1 VSNCIYSKEKEGG
14 EAMEKR
20 GTVRSFALWG
30 GTVCLLALVLFL
42 LSGCGGG
49 GGTQY
54 FVSGKVVDAISGNPI
69 EGATIKIY
77 QAPKGRVI
85 AGALLLGEDK
95 TKSDG
100 SYSIPISISGVLLL
114 ILSVEPPSQD
124 YTPLEMEMNLDVMQ
138 KISLDAY
145 LIKKD
150 DLQRINRIE
159 IKPPLAEGESYVA
172 GMKYTFSYIAY
183 DQNNNPMELAG
194 VNWYAHGDLATIDSK
209 GNFIA
214 KSPDTVIIG
223 IILGQNKW
231 ETSIPI
237 IAPPIALLT
246 ASGPRAI
253 EIKQTLLNAGFNV
266 QISSTIPTNIGQA
279 RVLVIDE
286 SATLSTADASKVQ
299 NIFKKGG
306 NVVLIGD
313 APAILATGNPL
324 PPNNPDHQNWTPTD
338 VSSISS
344 WFFGVKKMMHVYD
357 FNIHALTNGLVPLPA
372 GLTTDYIL
380 ECEESACALTPF
392 NPYPDVSVIAS
403 SENYTGS
410 PSFPNTEVGGWGPYK
425 AFAIAQEGKD
435 NSGRLYWQWNYKAS
449 EGQEHAQPG
458 SSAKI
463 GDLFINGVKWTAR
476 LLGPQP
482 Q

>member
-1 VSNCIYSKEKEGG
+1 
-14 EAMEKR
+14 MEKR
-20 GTVRSFALWG
+20 GFVRSFALWG
-30 GTVCLLALVLFL
+30 GTVCLLAFVLL
-42 LSGCGGG
+42 LLPGCGGG
-49 GGTQY
+49 GGGTKCV
-54 FVSGKVVDAISGNPI
+54 VSGTVRDTFTGDPI
-69 EGATIKIY
+69 AGATVKIY

-85 AGALLLGEDK
+85 AGALLLGEGK
-95 TKSDG
+95 TNDNG
-100 SYSIPISISGVLLL
+100 EYSIPISVSGVALVA
-114 ILSVEPPSQD
+114 IFSIEPPGIE
-124 YTPLEMEMNLDVMQ
+124 YTPLEMQMNLDVMQ

-150 DLQRINRIE
+150 DLQRINRID
-159 IKPPLAEGESYVA
+159 IKPPLAGGESYIA

-194 VNWYAHGDLATIDSK
+194 VNWYAQGDLATIDSK

-214 KSPDTVIIG
+214 KSPGTVIIG

-246 ASGPRAI
+246 ASGPRAS

-286 SATLSTADASKVQ
+286 SASLSTNDASKVQ
-299 NIFKKGG
+299 NILNKGG
-306 NVVLIGD
+306 NVVLMGD

-324 PPNNPDHQNWTPTD
+324 PPNNPDQQNWTPTD
-338 VSSISS
+338 ISSISS
-344 WFFGVKKMMHVYD
+344 WFFGVKKMMHIYD
-357 FNIHALTNGLVPLPA
+357 ANIHALTNGLVPLPT

-403 SENYTGS
+403 SAIYTDS
-410 PSFPNTEVGGWGPYK
+410 PSFPNTEVSDWGPYK

-449 EGQEHAQPG
+449 QGQEQAQPG

-463 GDLFINGVKWTAR
+463 RDLFINGVKWTAR

>member
-1 VSNCIYSKEKEGG
+1 
-14 EAMEKR
+14 M
-20 GTVRSFALWG
+20 
-30 GTVCLLALVLFL
+30 LLA
-42 LSGCGGG
+42 
-49 GGTQY
+49 
-54 FVSGKVVDAISGNPI
+54 
-69 EGATIKIY
+69 
-77 QAPKGRVI
+77 
-85 AGALLLGEDK
+85 
-95 TKSDG
+95 
-100 SYSIPISISGVLLL
+100 
-114 ILSVEPPSQD
+114 ILSVEPPNEPPNNE
-124 YTPLEMEMNLDVMQ
+124 YTSLEMPTNLDVMQ

-150 DLQRINRIE
+150 DLLKINRIE
-159 IKPPLAEGESYVA
+159 IKPPLAEGESYIA

-194 VNWYAHGDLATIDSK
+194 VNWSAHGDLATIDSK

-246 ASGPRAI
+246 ASGPRAS

-266 QISSTIPTNIGQA
+266 QISSIIPTNIGQA

-286 SATLSTADASKVQ
+286 SASLTTVDASKMQ
-299 NIFKKGG
+299 NILNKGG
-306 NVVLIGD
+306 NVVLMGD

-324 PPNNPDHQNWTPTD
+324 PPFNPNDTSSTD

-344 WFFGVKKMMHVYD
+344 WFFGVKRMKHIRD
-357 FNIHALTNGLVPLPA
+357 ANIYALTNGLVPLPA

-380 ECEESACALTPF
+380 ECEESVCALTPF
-392 NPYPDVSVIAS
+392 NAYFDVQVIAI
-403 SENYTGS
+403 SEIYTDS
-410 PSFPNTEVGGWGPYK
+410 ASFPNTKVGDGGYK
-425 AFAIAQEGKD
+425 AFAIAQRGKD
-435 NSGRLYWQWNYKAS
+435 DTYRLYWQWNYKAS
-449 EGQEHAQPG
+449 QGQEQAQPG

-463 GDLFINGVKWTAR
+463 RDLFINGVKWTAR
-476 LLGPQP
+476 LLGQ
-482 Q
+482 QLQ

>member
-1 VSNCIYSKEKEGG
+1 
-14 EAMEKR
+14 MWWR
-20 GTVRSFALWG
+20 RRDTVFRQWKG
-30 GTVCLLALVLFL
+30 YGRH
-42 LSGCGGG
+42 
-49 GGTQY
+49 
-54 FVSGKVVDAISGNPI
+54 SGNPI
-69 EGATIKIY
+69 EGATVKIY

-100 SYSIPISISGVLLL
+100 SYRIPISISGVLLL

-159 IKPPLAEGESYVA
+159 IKPPLAEGESYIA

-183 DQNNNPMELAG
+183 DQNNKPMELAG
-194 VNWYAHGDLATIDSK
+194 VNWYAQGDLATIDSK

-246 ASGPRAI
+246 ASGPRAS

-279 RVLVIDE
+279 KVLVIDE
-286 SATLSTADASKVQ
+286 SASLTTADASKVQ
-299 NIFKKGG
+299 NIFNKGG

-403 SENYTGS
+403 SENYTDS

-449 EGQEHAQPG
+449 EGWEQAQPG

-463 GDLFINGVKWTAR
+463 RDLFINGVKWTAR

>member
-1 VSNCIYSKEKEGG
+1 
-14 EAMEKR
+14 
-20 GTVRSFALWG
+20 
-30 GTVCLLALVLFL
+30 
-42 LSGCGGG
+42 
-49 GGTQY
+49 
-54 FVSGKVVDAISGNPI
+54 
-69 EGATIKIY
+69 
-77 QAPKGRVI
+77 
-85 AGALLLGEDK
+85 
-95 TKSDG
+95 
-100 SYSIPISISGVLLL
+100 
-114 ILSVEPPSQD
+114 
-124 YTPLEMEMNLDVMQ
+124 
-138 KISLDAY
+138 
-145 LIKKD
+145 
-150 DLQRINRIE
+150 
-159 IKPPLAEGESYVA
+159 
-172 GMKYTFSYIAY
+172 
-183 DQNNNPMELAG
+183 

-246 ASGPRAI
+246 ASGPRAS

-286 SATLSTADASKVQ
+286 SASLSTADASKMQ
-299 NIFKKGG
+299 NILNKGG

-338 VSSISS
+338 VSSVSS

-392 NPYPDVSVIAS
+392 NAYFDVQVIAT
-403 SENYTGS
+403 SEIYTDS
-410 PSFPNTEVGGWGPYK
+410 ASFPNTEVGDGGYK
-425 AFAIAQEGKD
+425 AFAIAERGQD
-435 NSGRLYWQWNYKAS
+435 DTYRLYWQWNYKAS
-449 EGQEHAQPG
+449 QGWEQAQPG
-458 SSAKI
+458 SSVKI
-463 GDLFINGVKWTAR
+463 RDLFINGVKWTAR

-482 Q
+482 G